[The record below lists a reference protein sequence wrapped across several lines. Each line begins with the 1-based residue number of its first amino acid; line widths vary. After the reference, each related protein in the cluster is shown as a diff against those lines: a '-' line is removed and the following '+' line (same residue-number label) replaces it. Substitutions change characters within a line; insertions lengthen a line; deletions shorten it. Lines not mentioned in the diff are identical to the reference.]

1 MKYTIY
7 YSPQS
12 KVITNVEL
20 DVLYNNIIK
29 NFKNYWLSANSSTA
43 EIHYFED
50 ENLIASLIINV
61 SIDNGIYLRYESN
74 KEKISVFDKTKL
86 STIIWT
92 KDVCDFSLG
101 LFLPPQLAWDGIK
114 KFLQTGNA
122 SNKINWMNPEDLP
135 ENGNY

>member
-74 KEKISVFDKTKL
+74 EEKISVFDKTKL

-114 KFLQTGNA
+114 EFLQTGNA